1 MEEEVKGL
9 IFGIQH
15 FSIHDGDGIRS
26 NVFMKGCPLRCL
38 WCHNPEG
45 LAPAAELQYF
55 ENKCRKC
62 GKCGGICHNLQTV
75 SKESQSIKET
85 YAKGCP
91 YGALELVGEE
101 MTAEEVLEEVCID
114 QAFFRTSKGGITL
127 SGGEPMIQA
136 DFVLELL
143 KKSKEMGLST
153 AIETSGYSD
162 QRNYERIL
170 PYADEFLW
178 DYKETDNVKH
188 RELTG
193 VENKK
198 ILENLR
204 FLYQKG
210 AVITLR
216 CPVIPGV
223 NDTEEHFRGIAGLI
237 KELRNLKSC
246 PTTGWA
252 LQKKRD

>member
-1 MEEEVKGL
+1 M
-9 IFGIQH
+9 
-15 FSIHDGDGIRS
+15 
-26 NVFMKGCPLRCL
+26 
-38 WCHNPEG
+38 
-45 LAPAAELQYF
+45 
-55 ENKCRKC
+55 
-62 GKCGGICHNLQTV
+62 
-75 SKESQSIKET
+75 
-85 YAKGCP
+85 
-91 YGALELVGEE
+91 
-101 MTAEEVLEEVCID
+101 
-114 QAFFRTSKGGITL
+114 
-127 SGGEPMIQA
+127 QA

-237 KELRNLKSC
+237 KELRNLK
-246 PTTGWA
+246 GWEIMPYHRMGIA
-252 LQKKRD
+252 KEKRLGKGESIEFSVPSKEVQEQWKQKILSYIGEDSDVNVN